1 MTTSSAKKILLVVAH
16 PDDEVLGCG
25 ATVAKHV
32 QAGDEVHLLVL
43 ADGETSRAQADLS
56 HRHGALAKSC
66 QTLGIKTHQQES
78 FPDNQMDSVP
88 LIHIVRKIEERL
100 KAIKPELIY
109 THYVHDLNVDHQITH
124 AAVLTACRPQP
135 GASVREIRCFEVVS
149 STHWTSSQAG
159 HTFSPNLF
167 IDVASTLAQKMA
179 ALKHYD
185 AEMRPWP
192 HQRSYKGLE
201 VLAQFR
207 GASVGVEAA
216 EAFVIERR
224 LEH

>member
-25 ATVAKHV
+25 ATVARHV
-32 QAGDEVHLLVL
+32 RRGDEVHLLVL
-43 ADGETSRAQADLS
+43 ADGETSRAQADLD
-56 HRHGALAKSC
+56 HRSSALAKSC
-66 QTLGIKTHQQES
+66 QTLGIKAHRQES
-78 FPDNQMDSVP
+78 FPDNQLDRVP
-88 LIHIVRKIEERL
+88 LIDVVRKVEAQVRAL
-100 KAIKPELIY
+100 RPDLVY
-109 THYVHDLNVDHQITH
+109 THFAHDLNVDHRVAH

-135 GASVREIRCFEVVS
+135 GATVREIRCFEVVS
-149 STHWTSSQAG
+149 STHWIGAQASA
-159 HTFSPNLF
+159 TFNPNLF
-167 IDVASTLAQKMA
+167 VDVSETLAIKLE
-179 ALKHYD
+179 ALRHYD

-216 EAFVIERR
+216 EAFVVERR
-224 LEH
+224 IE